1 MKYLK
6 KYFLFL
12 ESEEQ
17 EDDQTNVNDP
27 SSEKDKSAVTFRRG
41 EYIDPKTKDE
51 DKNANSG
58 GGSGASATGAAGS
71 GASATGA
78 AASSGT
84 STNQPTTQTDEAV
97 KKVIIGLVQ
106 RINNAFNEEHADYYF
121 SIHSSDWT
129 GDDEDNAIKDFCGN
143 SATDPR
149 SWWGRTILKELK
161 KYDVNKIKDSKKKD
175 AYDSLVNGKI
185 WREIKDAIDNQEN
198 LDVSIGGFTSIS
210 ISGDFGSGNKD
221 KVISTEYMIMIK
233 KEYENSHISWDSAS
247 RFLNNLEEVWV
258 KKLNPQNLTVK
269 GAYGPLNDILVLVDK
284 IFKGSEI
291 WKKYKRW
298 YNPLDKNSEAA
309 KAFKDSVVDPSIR
322 IINTL
327 QEKIDASKLDQDA
340 KDHLNKECRRIKGS
354 KSGFL
359 YSIVNKMTG
368 YFQGTDDVEIQ
379 ISSSDG
385 SYRTFVEID
394 TDF

>member
-17 EDDQTNVNDP
+17 EGDQKNANNP
-27 SSEKDKSAVTFRRG
+27 SSEKEKRTISFTRD

-51 DKNANSG
+51 DKNPNSG
-58 GGSGASATGAAGS
+58 GGSGASGSGAAG
-71 GASATGA
+71 
-78 AASSGT
+78 SSGT
-84 STNQPTTQTDEAV
+84 STNQPTTQTDDEV
-97 KKVIIGLVQ
+97 KKVIIELVQ
-106 RINNAFNEEHADYYF
+106 KINDAFDEENKNYYF
-121 SIHSSDWT
+121 SIHSSWT
-129 GDDEDNAIKDFCGN
+129 IFGGDSETNAIKDFCGN
-143 SATDPR
+143 SENDPK
-149 SWWGRTILKELK
+149 SWWGRTILKRLG
-161 KYDVNKIKDSKKKD
+161 KYDVNKIQDSKTKD

-185 WREIKDAIDNQEN
+185 WREIKDAIANQEN
-198 LDVSIGGFTSIS
+198 LDVPIGGFTSIS

-221 KVISTEYMIMIK
+221 VVISTTYMIMTK
-233 KEYENSHISWDSAS
+233 GSENSHTSWPSATQ
-247 RFLNNLEEVWV
+247 FLTDLEESV

-269 GAYGPLNDILVLVDK
+269 DAYGPLNDILVLVDK

-298 YNPLDKNSEAA
+298 YNPFDKNSEAA
-309 KAFKDSVVDPSIR
+309 KAFKDSVVDPSIK

-327 QEKIDASKLDQDA
+327 QQKIDGSRLDQDA
-340 KDHLNKECRRIKGS
+340 KDHLNKECIRIKGS

-359 YSIVNKMTG
+359 YSIVNKMNG
-368 YFQGTDDVEIQ
+368 YFQATDDVEIQ

-385 SYRTFVEID
+385 MYRTFVEID

>member
-41 EYIDPKTKDE
+41 EYRDPKTKDE
-51 DKNANSG
+51 DKNANLG
-58 GGSGASATGAAGS
+58 GGSGASGS
-71 GASATGA
+71 SGSSG
-78 AASSGT
+78 SSGT
-84 STNQPTTQTDEAV
+84 STIQPTGQTDEAV
-97 KKVIIGLVQ
+97 KNVIIDLVQ
-106 RINNAFNEEHADYYF
+106 RINNAFNEEDADYYF

-161 KYDVNKIKDSKKKD
+161 KYDVNKIKDSKIKD

-198 LDVSIGGFTSIS
+198 LDVSIGGGFTSIS

-221 KVISTEYMIMIK
+221 EVISTEYMIMIK
-233 KEYENSHISWDSAS
+233 KEYENSHNSWDSAS
-247 RFLNNLEEVWV
+247 RFLNNLEEVEV
-258 KKLNPQNLTVK
+258 KKLNPQILTVK

-309 KAFKDSVVDPSIR
+309 KAFKDNVVDPSIR

-379 ISSSDG
+379 ISSSDSDG